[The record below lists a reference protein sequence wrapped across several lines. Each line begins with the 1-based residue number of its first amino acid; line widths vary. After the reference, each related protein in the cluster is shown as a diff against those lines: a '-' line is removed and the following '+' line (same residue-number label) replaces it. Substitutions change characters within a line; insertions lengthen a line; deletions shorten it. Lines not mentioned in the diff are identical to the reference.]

1 MEFHFLK
8 EDAMNYGL
16 EESIILYHL
25 KFWLIKNKANGNNFI
40 NGRYWTYNSCSAFA
54 KIFPFWNEQ
63 KIGRILRDLETKGVI
78 ISSNF
83 NKNKMDKSK
92 WYSVVDEGFM
102 EDIEESSNSSDCSE
116 INNDCSDLNNGVL
129 KNEQCIIN
137 TYNKP
142 YIKTSYKK
150 EIIKEKFVKP
160 TIEEIKAYCNEKGI
174 NIDVER
180 FYYYHDARGWMMGKY
195 KMKNWKSAVRTWE
208 RFSSSKNNVA
218 NEFLE
223 LGREE

>member
-1 MEFHFLK
+1 
-8 EDAMNYGL
+8 
-16 EESIILYHL
+16 
-25 KFWLIKNKANGNNFI
+25 
-40 NGRYWTYNSCSAFA
+40 
-54 KIFPFWNEQ
+54 
-63 KIGRILRDLETKGVI
+63 
-78 ISSNF
+78 
-83 NKNKMDKSK
+83 MDKSK

-174 NIDVER
+174 NG
-180 FYYYHDARGWMMGKY
+180 A
-195 KMKNWKSAVRTWE
+195 TWVKPSDE
-208 RFSSSKNNVA
+208 IIS
-218 NEFLE
+218 
-223 LGREE
+223 